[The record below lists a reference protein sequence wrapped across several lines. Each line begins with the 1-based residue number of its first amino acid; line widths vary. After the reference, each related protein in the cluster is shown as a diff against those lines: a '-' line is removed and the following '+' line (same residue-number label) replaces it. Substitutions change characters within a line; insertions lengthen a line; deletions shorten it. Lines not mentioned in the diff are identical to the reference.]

1 MTTERVDL
9 ERTGFR
15 TGLERLRG
23 GRGCVRATGGAV
35 SAEDREEGTFDD
47 DEALSSA
54 DADARDAPRQRLR
67 MGSGGCG
74 EVHTARLSEHQG
86 MRARARPRA
95 QEARTQRLWSFAT
108 RHVRSVGVPPSV
120 KRRFRGGT
128 RGIRSSL
135 GPSLA
140 RASGHAAARRRDE
153 RDHESRLRGTPR
165 ARAATVADLPRES
178 EERPYI
184 VGELT
189 GEFDPFND
197 FPCPVAA
204 RTTPTTPRS
213 AASSTAASRL
223 LEDVGGHEI
232 VGHHIARLRD
242 HEPAAAGVPNY
253 PPPTGTAPAAWQP
266 GLLPRPRTPP
276 DHHHPGQW
284 QTTAQAQMSGQAA
297 APRRRSGKRMVP
309 PQGAPTGS
317 PMARGADGVPARR
330 STPTA
335 AWVWTETGAPS
346 PLARG
351 RAAQERGPAGGLRTE
366 TLPFVPGYGGHVP
379 ETRGVNFGEA
389 ARRGLAQ
396 RAPKDLLVE
405 NFNPRMPG
413 APRGRVRGGSEF

>member
-1 MTTERVDL
+1 MNEIMNHGYV
-9 ERTGFR
+9 
-15 TGLERLRG
+15 
-23 GRGCVRATGGAV
+23 
-35 SAEDREEGTFDD
+35 
-47 DEALSSA
+47 
-54 DADARDAPRQRLR
+54 AP
-67 MGSGGCG
+67 
-74 EVHTARLSEHQG
+74 
-86 MRARARPRA
+86 
-95 QEARTQRLWSFAT
+95 
-108 RHVRSVGVPPSV
+108 
-120 KRRFRGGT
+120 
-128 RGIRSSL
+128 
-135 GPSLA
+135 
-140 RASGHAAARRRDE
+140 
-153 RDHESRLRGTPR
+153 PR

-197 FPCPVAA
+197 FPLPRR
-204 RTTPTTPRS
+204 RTDYANHPAKRS
-213 AASSTAASRL
+213 ELDRGLAPP

-266 GLLPRPRTPP
+266 APSQGPEHPP

-317 PMARGADGVPARR
+317 LMARGADGSFGASEHAYGRVGFGPKPA
-330 STPTA
+330 
-335 AWVWTETGAPS
+335 
-346 PLARG
+346 PLAPRADVLHRNVDPRG
-351 RAAQERGPAGGLRTE
+351 GCGTE

-379 ETRGVNFGEA
+379 ETRVNFGEA

-405 NFNPRMPG
+405 NFNPRWPG
-413 APRGRVRGGSEF
+413 CTKGSGPRRF

>member
-1 MTTERVDL
+1 M
-9 ERTGFR
+9 
-15 TGLERLRG
+15 
-23 GRGCVRATGGAV
+23 RATGGAV

-54 DADARDAPRQRLR
+54 DATRRDAPRQRLR

-128 RGIRSSL
+128 RRHPFVARTVTLARVRHTPPPVVAMNEIMNHGYVAPPARARDGG
-135 GPSLA
+135 GPS
-140 RASGHAAARRRDE
+140 
-153 RDHESRLRGTPR
+153 SRVR
-165 ARAATVADLPRES
+165 
-178 EERPYI
+178 ERPYI

-197 FPCPVAA
+197 FPLPVAA

-223 LEDVGGHEI
+223 PS
-232 VGHHIARLRD
+232 RTS
-242 HEPAAAGVPNY
+242 AATKSSATTSRASATTN
-253 PPPTGTAPAAWQP
+253 PPPLASQTTRPRPAPP
-266 GLLPRPRTPP
+266 RPLGNPLLPRPRTHP

-284 QTTAQAQMSGQAA
+284 QTTAQAQMSG
-297 APRRRSGKRMVP
+297 RRRPASTIRQAHGPSPGRTDRV
-309 PQGAPTGS
+309 
-317 PMARGADGVPARR
+317 PMARGADGSFGASEHAYGRVGFGPNRR
-330 STPTA
+330 
-335 AWVWTETGAPS
+335 PS
-346 PLARG
+346 PLARTCCTG
-351 RAAQERGPAGGLRTE
+351 TW
-366 TLPFVPGYGGHVP
+366 
-379 ETRGVNFGEA
+379 TRGGAAVQRRFLSCRVRWSRPGDAGELRGGGEA
-389 ARRGLAQ
+389 GLAQ

-405 NFNPRMPG
+405 NFNPRCRVHQG
-413 APRGRVRGGSEF
+413 VGSAAVLSSDGRKKREGKGGGNRE